1 VIRFLILLHLIGLV
15 LGMGGLVC
23 QVWLLAR
30 YHDSTRAGER
40 AGSESGARSIIF
52 IVQTPGI
59 YLSILSGLGLLW
71 SFHWQMLSQ
80 GWLQFKLLFVFWLW
94 LATLLMGRNADKF
107 LTLRDQCGEN
117 DSERL
122 RSLKGNH
129 RMIGYVTIFTFIF
142 VMLFSLYK
150 PF

>member
-1 VIRFLILLHLIGLV
+1 
-15 LGMGGLVC
+15 MGGLVC
-23 QVWLLAR
+23 QIWLLAR
-30 YHDSTRAGER
+30 YHNSTDAGER
-40 AGSESGARSIIF
+40 AGSEVMARSLISF
-52 IVQTPGI
+52 LQAPGV
-59 YLSILSGLGLLW
+59 YLSILTGFGLLW

-94 LATLLMGRNADKF
+94 LATRLMGRNASNL
-107 LTLRDQCGEN
+107 LTLRSQCGET

-129 RMIGYVTIFTFIF
+129 RMIGYVTILTFIL
-142 VMLFSLYK
+142 VMIFSLWK